1 MKGTLKRLGVVGPRH
16 YHHLL
21 DQLQK
26 AEARHAKL
34 IEELD
39 RARTSAK
46 AYQSKLA
53 EVEKALRTQQADAV
67 HHLRRVE
74 KLTAEVDRLRME
86 SRQKL
91 ETAKRE
97 LTVAREALMAVDVKL
112 DILEGAANVL
122 DLRTRDVAARRSS
135 TTESAV

>member
-1 MKGTLKRLGVVGPRH
+1 MKATLKRLGVIGPRH
-16 YHHLL
+16 YQHLL
-21 DQLQK
+21 EQVRK

-39 RARTSAK
+39 RARASAK
-46 AYQSKLA
+46 AYQAKIEEA
-53 EVEKALRTQQADAV
+53 EKALRSQQADAAQQ
-67 HHLRRVE
+67 LRRVE
-74 KLTAEVDRLRME
+74 KLTGEVDRLRTE

-91 ETAKRE
+91 ETVKRD
-97 LTVAREALMAVDVKL
+97 LTIAREALMAVDVKL

-122 DLRTRDVAARRSS
+122 DLRTRGVAARRDA